1 MDAARIYANAQSR
14 LFDLAAGLRG
24 DQADASVPAL
34 PEWTVTETY
43 AHLAGICS
51 DVLSGVLTPPA
62 TDTVTAR
69 QVAER
74 AHLDAGEI
82 CQEWK
87 AETPAFLGLLSTRQ
101 RTRYRLPVVDIWHH
115 ENDLRGALGLGPQTE
130 DADQL
135 ADFTIGGAAKGWSP
149 ELPSVRVEATD
160 TGRTWTL
167 GQGGHLIW
175 RAPLFDLARAVLGR
189 RSKGQITAMDWSADP
204 APVLEH
210 LSAMPFP
217 ERDLSV

>member
-1 MDAARIYANAQSR
+1 MDAARIYANTQNR
-14 LFDLAAGLRG
+14 LFDLASGLTEE
-24 DQADASVPAL
+24 QADAPVPAL

-51 DVLSGVLTPPA
+51 DVLSGALTPPA

-74 AHLDAGEI
+74 AHLDADEI

-87 AETPAFLGLLSTRQ
+87 AETPAFLDLLSTQQ

-115 ENDLRGALGLGPQTE
+115 ENDLRGALELGPNTE
-130 DADQL
+130 DADQI
-135 ADFTIGGAAKGWSP
+135 ADFTIGGLAKGWSP
-149 ELPSVRVEATD
+149 ELPSVRVEGTG

-167 GQGGHLIW
+167 GQGEDLIW
-175 RAPLFDLARAVLGR
+175 RAPLFELVRAVLGR
-189 RSKGQITAMDWSADP
+189 RSKGQVAAMDWSGDP
-204 APVLEH
+204 APVLRH

-217 ERDLSV
+217 ERELAV